1 MASEDFD
8 PGSVPRDFRL
18 PDGSEL
24 TSHLRHT
31 GRAPEREIL
40 AELYDVC
47 GGEDWRRQ
55 DGWIDPDKRTGV
67 RNAWRN
73 QWMACWSGLGLDEAG
88 NVAELHLRMNGL
100 RGCVADSK
108 VRKLARSNCMREEA
122 PKATTARR
130 KALFRLYHLVR
141 SNGGFPQDSSHSI
154 APPCLSLLTNPGV
167 RVSRAQS
174 SRSIRQRSP

>member
-47 GGEDWRRQ
+47 GE
-55 DGWIDPDKRTGV
+55 RTGV
-67 RNAWRN
+67 GSKTSESKKHAKE
-73 QWMACWSGLGLDEAG
+73 QTKKLDCTGL
-88 NVAELHLRMNGL
+88 
-100 RGCVADSK
+100 
-108 VRKLARSNCMREEA
+108 
-122 PKATTARR
+122 P
-130 KALFRLYHLVR
+130 
-141 SNGGFPQDSSHSI
+141 
-154 APPCLSLLTNPGV
+154 APPPSPKGVCLKHETAPCV
-167 RVSRAQS
+167 RQTLECDY
-174 SRSIRQRSP
+174 